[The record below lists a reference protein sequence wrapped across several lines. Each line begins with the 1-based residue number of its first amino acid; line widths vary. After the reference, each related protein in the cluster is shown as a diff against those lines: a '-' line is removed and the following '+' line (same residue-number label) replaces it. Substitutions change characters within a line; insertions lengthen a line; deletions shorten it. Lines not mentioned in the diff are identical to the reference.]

1 MRLSSG
7 ATWTDE
13 SDLFR
18 RVVTMTDPLGRTT
31 TITYPADSPN
41 KTPLAVSTPSGRTV
55 TYEYDLAWNK
65 IAETLAPNTSEAAKT
80 KFTYDRANRI
90 LSVQDPLG
98 KITKATYDRRGRVLT
113 HTDPLARVTAFEYDL
128 AGNVVKK
135 TRPDKAVEKTGCDAL
150 NRVLTSTDAAG
161 QTTVYS
167 YDLGGTLHGLTDA
180 KGNAYVY
187 AYDALNRKMR
197 ATYPDGSHEDWEY
210 DAVGNNLTYTT
221 RGGQQL
227 GSVFD
232 ARNRVTD
239 SVWSDGTPSVTR
251 TYDAAGRL
259 LSAQSSVSALTYIY
273 DAANQLLSETQVV
286 AAEGVAHTVAYSY
299 DMDGNRSRMVAP
311 SGLAL
316 DYAYTA
322 RNQVAAVS
330 ADGPPPIATYT
341 YDLNGNRI
349 QRSLENGIV
358 TNFTYDD
365 ARQLL
370 SVDHCTA
377 AGSLVRLG
385 YAYDKLGN
393 RTSQRWEDGRVDRY
407 GYDPLSQLIQA
418 QYAPLGA
425 TPTRKAT
432 LARTTKYAYD
442 PVGNRL
448 SVTDTAG
455 LTPASYSTNAL
466 NQYTNV
472 DGVALGYDANGNLT
486 SRAGWSYAYD
496 AQNRLVSARS
506 ATSSVTLAYD
516 ARNRCVQRTV
526 NGVAAHLAY
535 DGWTLLEERTAA
547 GSLAARYVHGLGTD
561 EPLAMLR
568 ADGRT
573 LFYHQDGLGSV
584 SALTDETGKLVE
596 RYLYD
601 VYGAATV
608 VDGTGALVT
617 GSLAGNRFLYTGREW
632 IAEAGL
638 YDYRNR
644 VYSAQ
649 LGRFLQSDPVS
660 FAGEDVNIYRYCG
673 NNATSS
679 IDPWGLNPEGI
690 SGTGY
695 DRHRVN
701 RNKKARNGDAIRHP
715 GKAYDNNCAAGAQH
729 ETGTDTN
736 DAPNTSDWERGDPFS
751 SQTPEGTMLA
761 EGWITDSSKDRGYRY
776 PNQSAGNHTVTYAGE
791 KNGVPYVREQFVERN
806 GNGTSMRER
815 PMDAGERFHEVWS
828 KSGTQGPRSSG
839 HSGAPIQR

>member
-1 MRLSSG
+1 
-7 ATWTDE
+7 
-13 SDLFR
+13 
-18 RVVTMTDPLGRTT
+18 
-31 TITYPADSPN
+31 
-41 KTPLAVSTPSGRTV
+41 
-55 TYEYDLAWNK
+55 
-65 IAETLAPNTSEAAKT
+65 
-80 KFTYDRANRI
+80 
-90 LSVQDPLG
+90 
-98 KITKATYDRRGRVLT
+98 
-113 HTDPLARVTAFEYDL
+113 
-128 AGNVVKK
+128 
-135 TRPDKAVEKTGCDAL
+135 VEKTGYDAL

-197 ATYPDGSHEDWEY
+197 TTYPDGSHEDWEY

-526 NGVAAHLAY
+526 DGVAAYLAY

-608 VDGTGALVT
+608 VDGTGTLMT

-638 YDYRNR
+638 YDYRSR

-649 LGRFLQSDPVS
+649 LGRFLQSDPIR
-660 FAGEDVNIYRYCG
+660 FAGGDVNIYRYCG
-673 NNATSS
+673 NNGVNWTDPTGLTFWSSFGMGVVNGAVTAAAVVGTAVAVVAIAPAAAGVVTGALFIGGAVGVFSSVYSLVEDHSADNWGYQLGAFTGAAIVRGVTARTVATKLS
-679 IDPWGLNPEGI
+679 PEGHAPPAGNEAW
-690 SGTGY
+690 SLKRDFSQRWRYDKGLSFSENWDNAMATGPN
-695 DRHRVN
+695 V
-701 RNKKARNGDAIRHP
+701 P
-715 GKAYDNNCAAGAQH
+715 SAAGAI
-729 ETGTDTN
+729 
-736 DAPNTSDWERGDPFS
+736 AF
-751 SQTPEGTMLA
+751 
-761 EGWITDSSKDRGYRY
+761 
-776 PNQSAGNHTVTYAGE
+776 
-791 KNGVPYVREQFVERN
+791 
-806 GNGTSMRER
+806 
-815 PMDAGERFHEVWS
+815 
-828 KSGTQGPRSSG
+828 
-839 HSGAPIQR
+839 SGASARNLCPDKQ

>member
-1 MRLSSG
+1 M
-7 ATWTDE
+7 
-13 SDLFR
+13 
-18 RVVTMTDPLGRTT
+18 VTT
-31 TITYPADSPN
+31 
-41 KTPLAVSTPSGRTV
+41 
-55 TYEYDLAWNK
+55 
-65 IAETLAPNTSEAAKT
+65 
-80 KFTYDRANRI
+80 
-90 LSVQDPLG
+90 
-98 KITKATYDRRGRVLT
+98 
-113 HTDPLARVTAFEYDL
+113 
-128 AGNVVKK
+128 
-135 TRPDKAVEKTGCDAL
+135 TRPDRAVEKTGYDAL

-197 ATYPDGSHEDWEY
+197 TTYPDGSHEDWEY

-221 RGGQQL
+221 RGGQLL

-472 DGVALGYDANGNLT
+472 DGAALGYDGNGNLT
-486 SRAGWSYAYD
+486 SRPGWNYAYD

-506 ATSSVTLAYD
+506 ATSSVTFAYD

-561 EPLAMLR
+561 ESLAMLR
-568 ADGRT
+568 ADGKT

-601 VYGAATV
+601 VYGVTVRATPSSV
-608 VDGTGALVT
+608 RSGW
-617 GSLAGNRFLYTGREW
+617 RGR
-632 IAEAGL
+632 L
-638 YDYRNR
+638 
-644 VYSAQ
+644 
-649 LGRFLQSDPVS
+649 
-660 FAGEDVNIYRYCG
+660 
-673 NNATSS
+673 
-679 IDPWGLNPEGI
+679 
-690 SGTGY
+690 
-695 DRHRVN
+695 H
-701 RNKKARNGDAIRHP
+701 
-715 GKAYDNNCAAGAQH
+715 
-729 ETGTDTN
+729 
-736 DAPNTSDWERGDPFS
+736 
-751 SQTPEGTMLA
+751 
-761 EGWITDSSKDRGYRY
+761 
-776 PNQSAGNHTVTYAGE
+776 
-791 KNGVPYVREQFVERN
+791 
-806 GNGTSMRER
+806 
-815 PMDAGERFHEVWS
+815 
-828 KSGTQGPRSSG
+828 
-839 HSGAPIQR
+839 